1 MAGGCG
7 VLQPGRE
14 MRAAAGDGLRHRS
27 AATHLVTVGTVVG
40 GSGDIAGH
48 GSGAGCCSQ
57 RGHAATSAV
66 LLAQRCP
73 VCSPRRWPC
82 LRVASTPAD
91 LHRAACAR
99 VACTGALAQGSAC
112 RRSRLPG
119 RGQPWAAPCTGRQ
132 RAHPAVVLCRAAR
145 TAARATA
152 ALPNTWACRAPAH
165 ALRLLQHG
173 ATPSLPPTS
182 PAKGLAQGPEG
193 SFIWAEAGASP
204 AEQSRA
210 GSCRLLPPSACIAH
224 ATHALKPGPGTWQSQ
239 GRAKPP
245 ALGWWVW
252 PGCSGEARLTGASDA
267 PALGWALTVPFLCAP
282 AEPP

>member
-1 MAGGCG
+1 M
-7 VLQPGRE
+7 
-14 MRAAAGDGLRHRS
+14 AAGQGAALSVGMRPPLQCSWLS
-27 AATHLVTVGTVVG
+27 AAL
-40 GSGDIAGH
+40 SAAP
-48 GSGAGCCSQ
+48 GAG
-57 RGHAATSAV
+57 
-66 LLAQRCP
+66 P
-73 VCSPRRWPC
+73 
-82 LRVASTPAD
+82 
-91 LHRAACAR
+91 ACAWR
-99 VACTGALAQGSAC
+99 ARLQTCTGLPAPGVACTGALAQGSAC